1 MRRVDVMVVR
11 RVDSMVVRR
20 VRMWVARRVAGR
32 VDEMA
37 VLWVAWRACSWVGD
51 WVDWKVDGK
60 VAE

>member
-1 MRRVDVMVVR
+1 MVVR